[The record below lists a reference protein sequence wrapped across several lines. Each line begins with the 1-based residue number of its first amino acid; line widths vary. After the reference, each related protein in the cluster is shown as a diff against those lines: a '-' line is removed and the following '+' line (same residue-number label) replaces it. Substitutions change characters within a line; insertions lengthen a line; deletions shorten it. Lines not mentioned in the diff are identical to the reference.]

1 VPLCSKIR
9 ATSGAANSLPHRNG
23 NSVTSRVAKGR
34 SYDDQY
40 EWLMEK
46 RDPKSS
52 LEAEFLQQLYESK
65 RRLPDRV
72 NIALKRASRAKPI
85 SITNVMA

>member
-1 VPLCSKIR
+1 MRDYLF
-9 ATSGAANSLPHRNG
+9 ALG

-40 EWLMEK
+40 KWLMEK

-65 RRLPDRV
+65 RRLPDR
-72 NIALKRASRAKPI
+72 AQHRPEEGAYCEADFYYD
-85 SITNVMA
+85 VMA